1 MKRALLLVSLVVSSL
16 IFNGCD
22 KKSSSTDDTV
32 ASVITQGTW
41 KVHFYSVNGKEET
54 STYSG
59 LTFTFASSGAVTVTN
74 GATTNSGTWSEITDS
89 GKKKLVLTWTGGA
102 IPVLLLEIEEDWII
116 DAKTATMIELSNTGG
131 SAKVLHFQKK

>member
-1 MKRALLLVSLVVSSL
+1 MKRALLFVSLVASSL
-16 IFNGCD
+16 IFSGCD
-22 KKSSSTDDTV
+22 KKSSTDDTV

-54 STYSG
+54 SAYSA
-59 LTFTFASSGAVTVTN
+59 LTFTFATSGAVTVTN

-116 DAKTATMIELSNTGG
+116 ETKSATMIELSNSGG